1 MQRCIIQHI
10 NPPVSPE
17 GKHIA
22 YSTTLKKKK
31 EKVFSAVYLSS
42 KTKMNSLD
50 NGNIFAE
57 IKNNNIPIY
66 VMV

>member
-1 MQRCIIQHI
+1 MQRCITLHI
-10 NPPVSPE
+10 NPLVSPE

-31 EKVFSAVYLSS
+31 KMFPAMYLSS